1 MSTSTISN
9 LKSAPSIGE
18 LQRYQ
23 PLSSFFLFLPFSS
36 TLRSLTSM
44 CPKRKLQYPQR
55 TFPILP
61 SCRGQSP
68 DSIECWGKI
77 KPPEGEERATPPPP
91 YKKLGLERVRSPTP
105 PFAKNEMRETII
117 TLTIINCP
125 DLYLSRVL
133 VIQHHLLTRQHS
145 GGYARSG
152 PGSLSSCGYPGV
164 KRNIVTSK
172 SAPWSAS
179 QVKATARGDSRWLP
193 ERWG

>member
-1 MSTSTISN
+1 MSETEAPIPTANFPHSTQLSGTVTG
-9 LKSAPSIGE
+9 LHRVLGKDKAARGRGE
-18 LQRYQ
+18 GN
-23 PLSSFFLFLPFSS
+23 S
-36 TLRSLTSM
+36 
-44 CPKRKLQYPQR
+44 
-55 TFPILP
+55 
-61 SCRGQSP
+61 
-68 DSIECWGKI
+68 
-77 KPPEGEERATPPPP
+77 PPPP

-152 PGSLSSCGYPGV
+152 PGSLSSCGHPGV